1 MQLREGPEEMTTM
14 IKRVKQKLKSDAGE
28 SIAEVLIALL
38 IAALALTMLASVIST
53 SARMITQSKE
63 KLEKYYAANE
73 ELNTRTHDSSK
84 NLTTTGTGKEVTV
97 TVKAGDDGIDFLATG
112 NKILTNYYDNKQVSN
127 TDVIAYWPA
136 S

>member
-1 MQLREGPEEMTTM
+1 MQLREGPEKMTTM

-28 SIAEVLIALL
+28 SLGEVLIALL

-53 SARMITQSKE
+53 SARMISQSKE
-63 KLEKYYAANE
+63 KLEDYYAANE
-73 ELNTRTHDSSK
+73 ELNTRTRDSSK
-84 NLTTTGTGKEVTV
+84 NLTTTGTEKEVTV
-97 TVKAGDDGIDFLATG
+97 TVKAGDVGIGFLSTG
-112 NKILTNYYDNKQVSN
+112 DKIMAQYFDNKQVSN

>member
-1 MQLREGPEEMTTM
+1 M
-14 IKRVKQKLKSDAGE
+14 IKQVKQKLKSDAGE
-28 SIAEVLIALL
+28 SLGEVLIALL
-38 IAALALTMLASVIST
+38 IASLALTMLASLIST
-53 SARMITQSKE
+53 YARMISQSKE

-97 TVKAGDDGIDFLATG
+97 TVKSGDDGIGFLATG
-112 NKILTNYYDNKQVSN
+112 DDITAQYYDNKQFSN

-136 S
+136 P

>member
-1 MQLREGPEEMTTM
+1 MTTM

-28 SIAEVLIALL
+28 SLGEVLIALL

-53 SARMITQSKE
+53 SARMISQSKE

-73 ELNTRTHDSSK
+73 ELNTRTRDSSK
-84 NLTTTGTGKEVTV
+84 NLTTTGTEKEVTV
-97 TVKAGDDGIDFLATG
+97 TVKAGDVGIGFLSTG
-112 NKILTNYYDNKQVSN
+112 DKIMAQYFDNKQVSN